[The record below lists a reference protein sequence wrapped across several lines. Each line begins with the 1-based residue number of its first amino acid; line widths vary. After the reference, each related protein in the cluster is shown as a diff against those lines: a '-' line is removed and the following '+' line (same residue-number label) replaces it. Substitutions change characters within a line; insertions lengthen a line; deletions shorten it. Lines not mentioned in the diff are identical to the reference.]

1 MALTDNKINTF
12 TKPVSTMPDSPTQS
26 GLTATQIKAWF
37 DSNTVTECKTSINGI
52 VDGLIARTGASE
64 IGAQDITD
72 VDITVQGH
80 IDNVSNPH
88 GVTNTQVG
96 LGNVTNNLQATKT
109 DFDAHVNNVSN
120 PHSVTKAQ
128 VGLGNCDNTSDA
140 NKPIS
145 TAQAAAL
152 ALKVDKAT
160 GKSLVADTE
169 ITRLLGIATGA
180 EVNVQSDWT
189 ESNSISD
196 AFIKN
201 KPTLGTA
208 AAANTGS
215 SSGNVPILDASGK
228 LSLTV
233 IPASAITETDVVAS
247 EVEMLALT
255 AEPGDVAVRTDEN
268 KSYIL
273 KATPASTL
281 TNWQTLLTPTDTVLS
296 VNSKTGAVTLTADD
310 VGALDTS
317 DIENVLTSTS
327 TTTALSANQGRALS
341 VVQGLLSNLDAYF
354 TSTARDSLVNAI
366 NEVITRVGT
375 GSFDAYFTGITD
387 LVSIVNYISSH
398 KVECSSM
405 LYLRINDGNIE
416 VSTDNTTW
424 VSAKGEQGIQG
435 KGYNPRGAWASGGS
449 YVNNTTTIDV
459 VLDNGSSYYCKNS
472 VSGTTAPSSDPTNW
486 DILAY
491 SGATAIASDILMTGY
506 TIAGAYSAVAPTDT
520 VSTAIGKIE
529 KGVVGKVNTVTGVSG
544 NMVQFGAGN
553 IIADSGIAFSVIG
566 GILRVT
572 Y

>member
-52 VDGLIARTGASE
+52 VDGIIANTGASE

-72 VDITVQGH
+72 ADITVQGH

-88 GVTNTQVG
+88 AGVTNTQIG
-96 LGNVTNNLQATKT
+96 LGNVINAKQATEAN
-109 DFDAHVNNVSN
+109 FNAHTANRDN
-120 PHSVTKAQ
+120 PHSVTKIQ
-128 VGLGNCDNTSDA
+128 VGLSYCDNTSDA
-140 NKPIS
+140 NKPVS

-152 ALKVDKAT
+152 ALKADKAT
-160 GKSLVADTE
+160 GKSLIADTE

-189 ESNSISD
+189 EADNTSD

-208 AAANTGS
+208 AAANTGTS
-215 SSGNVPILDASGK
+215 TGNVPILDASGK

-247 EVEMLALT
+247 EAEMLALT

-310 VGALDTS
+310 VGALDTG

-341 VVQGLLSNLDAYF
+341 VVQGLLSNPGRLLY
-354 TSTARDSLVNAI
+354 I
-366 NEVITRVGT
+366 N
-375 GSFDAYFTGITD
+375 
-387 LVSIVNYISSH
+387 
-398 KVECSSM
+398 
-405 LYLRINDGNIE
+405 
-416 VSTDNTTW
+416 
-424 VSAKGEQGIQG
+424 G
-435 KGYNPRGAWASGGS
+435 KG
-449 YVNNTTTIDV
+449 
-459 VLDNGSSYYCKNS
+459 
-472 VSGTTAPSSDPTNW
+472 
-486 DILAY
+486 
-491 SGATAIASDILMTGY
+491 
-506 TIAGAYSAVAPTDT
+506 
-520 VSTAIGKIE
+520 
-529 KGVVGKVNTVTGVSG
+529 
-544 NMVQFGAGN
+544 
-553 IIADSGIAFSVIG
+553 
-566 GILRVT
+566 
-572 Y
+572 